1 MGKQEKYAIHCQIK
15 ACVSDK
21 GRRPFME
28 MGVRIS
34 LLLKAENRRA
44 AGTAHGHEE
53 IASVGRA
60 AMAASQE
67 PTRAVSNG

>member
-1 MGKQEKYAIHCQIK
+1 
-15 ACVSDK
+15 
-21 GRRPFME
+21 ME